1 MTTPTLALPDF
12 SKQFIIQTDA
22 SGVGVSAVL
31 SQEGHP
37 IAFFSKQLP
46 ARVQATSTYNRELC
60 ALVLAVQKWRQYL
73 LGSHFVII
81 TDHQPL
87 RTLLTQSVH
96 TPDQQKWIVKLL
108 GFDFEI
114 KYRPGV
120 ENGPAD
126 ALSRHAS
133 PVCQAMKVVSKPVM
147 GILRAL
153 RVLVETHPKA
163 SALCKA
169 IIDYLEGHADY
180 KLRDGL
186 ITYQGRIYVLEDAA
200 LRELILYDTA
210 AQMVT
215 SLIRGAHKADSVGVK
230 PDRITVSR
238 SLMDYLGDEMRT
250 SGTTKIL
257 QKTDQNWKSTA
268 MLLGMDIYY
277 VLGET
282 PPVTFPTKTAIYVW
296 GYNYSGQTAREDKEH
311 NLRIPKQ
318 LRSELFGCLAG
329 ANARWLDIACGR
341 EHTAAVASD
350 GSLFTWGANDFGQ
363 LGDGTE
369 KRRKYPKKV
378 KQLQTEFV
386 KSVSCGAH
394 CTAAIAETRKTDG
407 TISTSRLWVWG
418 QNQGSNYPRLF
429 WGAFSPNTVIRQVSC
444 GQVHVVA
451 LSEDGRLQ
459 AWGYNEYGQLGRGV
473 TSEGLQGARV
483 ISAYAKFLD
492 EAPEHVKITS
502 VSCGEYHTAAISDN
516 GEVYTWGLGSMGQLG
531 HCSLQYGDK
540 ELLPRRVVSLDGIF
554 VKEIA
559 CGGVHTCAVTEKG
572 ALYAW
577 GGGQAGQLGLGPQNC
592 FFSCDPTSSEAYL
605 RNIPVLVIPN
615 GVRHVACGHCH
626 TLIATKDGRIQG
638 WGYNSYGQAAND
650 KTTYAWFPS
659 PVDWCVGEVKKLS
672 AGGGHSAV
680 LTDASSLKELCE
692 FRLADCVTISNAHE
706 IEDAALRTGSDAL
719 ARLCERLREHHR
731 DGGDSDYRN
740 K

>member
-1 MTTPTLALPDF
+1 MW
-12 SKQFIIQTDA
+12 
-22 SGVGVSAVL
+22 
-31 SQEGHP
+31 
-37 IAFFSKQLP
+37 
-46 ARVQATSTYNRELC
+46 TSSC
-60 ALVLAVQKWRQYL
+60 C
-73 LGSHFVII
+73 G
-81 TDHQPL
+81 
-87 RTLLTQSVH
+87 
-96 TPDQQKWIVKLL
+96 IV
-108 GFDFEI
+108 
-114 KYRPGV
+114 Y
-120 ENGPAD
+120 
-126 ALSRHAS
+126 
-133 PVCQAMKVVSKPVM
+133 
-147 GILRAL
+147 
-153 RVLVETHPKA
+153 
-163 SALCKA
+163 
-169 IIDYLEGHADY
+169 
-180 KLRDGL
+180 
-186 ITYQGRIYVLEDAA
+186 
-200 LRELILYDTA
+200 
-210 AQMVT
+210 
-215 SLIRGAHKADSVGVK
+215 
-230 PDRITVSR
+230 
-238 SLMDYLGDEMRT
+238 
-250 SGTTKIL
+250 
-257 QKTDQNWKSTA
+257 
-268 MLLGMDIYY
+268 
-277 VLGET
+277 
-282 PPVTFPTKTAIYVW
+282 
-296 GYNYSGQTAREDKEH
+296 
-311 NLRIPKQ
+311 
-318 LRSELFGCLAG
+318 
-329 ANARWLDIACGR
+329 
-341 EHTAAVASD
+341 
-350 GSLFTWGANDFGQ
+350 
-363 LGDGTE
+363 
-369 KRRKYPKKV
+369 
-378 KQLQTEFV
+378 
-386 KSVSCGAH
+386 
-394 CTAAIAETRKTDG
+394 
-407 TISTSRLWVWG
+407 
-418 QNQGSNYPRLF
+418 
-429 WGAFSPNTVIRQVSC
+429 
-444 GQVHVVA
+444 

-531 HCSLQYGDK
+531 HCALQYGDK

-554 VKEIA
+554 VKEVA

-626 TLIATKDGRIQG
+626 TLIATRDGRIQG

-680 LTDASSLKELCE
+680 LTDGSSLKELCE

>member
-1 MTTPTLALPDF
+1 
-12 SKQFIIQTDA
+12 
-22 SGVGVSAVL
+22 
-31 SQEGHP
+31 
-37 IAFFSKQLP
+37 
-46 ARVQATSTYNRELC
+46 
-60 ALVLAVQKWRQYL
+60 
-73 LGSHFVII
+73 
-81 TDHQPL
+81 
-87 RTLLTQSVH
+87 
-96 TPDQQKWIVKLL
+96 
-108 GFDFEI
+108 
-114 KYRPGV
+114 
-120 ENGPAD
+120 
-126 ALSRHAS
+126 
-133 PVCQAMKVVSKPVM
+133 
-147 GILRAL
+147 
-153 RVLVETHPKA
+153 
-163 SALCKA
+163 
-169 IIDYLEGHADY
+169 
-180 KLRDGL
+180 
-186 ITYQGRIYVLEDAA
+186 
-200 LRELILYDTA
+200 
-210 AQMVT
+210 
-215 SLIRGAHKADSVGVK
+215 
-230 PDRITVSR
+230 
-238 SLMDYLGDEMRT
+238 
-250 SGTTKIL
+250 
-257 QKTDQNWKSTA
+257 
-268 MLLGMDIYY
+268 MDIYY

-282 PPVTFPTKTAIYVW
+282 PPVTFPTKTAVYVW

-318 LRSELFGCLAG
+318 LRPKLFGSPAG

-369 KRRKYPKKV
+369 KLRKYPKKV
-378 KQLQTEFV
+378 KQLQTEF
-386 KSVSCGAH
+386 
-394 CTAAIAETRKTDG
+394 
-407 TISTSRLWVWG
+407 
-418 QNQGSNYPRLF
+418 GSNYPRLF

-444 GQVHVVA
+444 GQVHVVP

-473 TSEGLQGARV
+473 TGEGLQGARV

-516 GEVYTWGLGSMGQLG
+516 GDVYTWGLGSMGQLG

-554 VKEIA
+554 VKEVA

-577 GGGQAGQLGLGPQNC
+577 GGGQAGQLGLGSQNC

-605 RNIPVLVIPN
+605 
-615 GVRHVACGHCH
+615 
-626 TLIATKDGRIQG
+626 DGRIQG

-659 PVDWCVGEVKKLS
+659 PVDWWAAEPLFVNFVDISLMLILIETNFRCVGEVKKLS

-706 IEDAALRTGSDAL
+706 IEDAALRTGSDAW
-719 ARLCERLREHHR
+719 HGFVK
-731 DGGDSDYRN
+731 D
-740 K
+740 

>member
-1 MTTPTLALPDF
+1 
-12 SKQFIIQTDA
+12 
-22 SGVGVSAVL
+22 
-31 SQEGHP
+31 
-37 IAFFSKQLP
+37 
-46 ARVQATSTYNRELC
+46 
-60 ALVLAVQKWRQYL
+60 
-73 LGSHFVII
+73 
-81 TDHQPL
+81 
-87 RTLLTQSVH
+87 
-96 TPDQQKWIVKLL
+96 
-108 GFDFEI
+108 
-114 KYRPGV
+114 
-120 ENGPAD
+120 
-126 ALSRHAS
+126 
-133 PVCQAMKVVSKPVM
+133 
-147 GILRAL
+147 
-153 RVLVETHPKA
+153 
-163 SALCKA
+163 
-169 IIDYLEGHADY
+169 
-180 KLRDGL
+180 
-186 ITYQGRIYVLEDAA
+186 
-200 LRELILYDTA
+200 
-210 AQMVT
+210 
-215 SLIRGAHKADSVGVK
+215 
-230 PDRITVSR
+230 
-238 SLMDYLGDEMRT
+238 
-250 SGTTKIL
+250 
-257 QKTDQNWKSTA
+257 
-268 MLLGMDIYY
+268 MDIYY

-282 PPVTFPTKTAIYVW
+282 SPVTFPTKTAIYVW

-318 LRSELFGCLAG
+318 LRPELFGSPAG
-329 ANARWLDIACGR
+329 ANARWLDIACGW

-451 LSEDGRLQ
+451 LSEDGHLQ

-531 HCSLQYGDK
+531 QCSLQYGDK

-554 VKEIA
+554 VKEVA

-626 TLIATKDGRIQG
+626 TLIATRDGRIQG

-680 LTDASSLKELCE
+680 LTDASSLKELCD